1 MLGRSCHTYSKENL
15 RASDSAEKSR
25 WNDRMCEL
33 CESSGFTEE
42 TKLAMRWYSW
52 VLDTRRF
59 IMLITTPAFDVW
71 NFSLKKSLVIFSSL
85 FLFCRK
91 IFHLIIAL
99 NCSKF
104 CKHSSLPPFCQQSQ
118 NWPTPH
124 YCTGWDTGFQRLPW
138 DSLLK
143 SWPIK
148 ANCGIWEATVALKN
162 CSLPCIIKQWQG
174 TASREGKATGKKA
187 GGLWPFYKSLVWILR
202 SSNTCS
208 IRAHKKAGL
217 KSPKHKI
224 LWVCPDPIIILSH

>member
-1 MLGRSCHTYSKENL
+1 MLGRSCHTYCKENL

-33 CESSGFTEE
+33 CESSGITEE

-52 VLDTRRF
+52 VMDTRRF

-104 CKHSSLPPFCQQSQ
+104 YKHSSLPSFCQQSQ
-118 NWPTPH
+118 NWPTSN
-124 YCTGWDTGFQRLPW
+124 YCTGWDTGFQQLLW
-138 DSLLK
+138 DGLLK
-143 SWPIK
+143 SWPTK
-148 ANCGIWEATVALKN
+148 ANLWHLRSNCCFKKLFASLHYKAVVRDCLQKGEGHREEGWRAL
-162 CSLPCIIKQWQG
+162 
-174 TASREGKATGKKA
+174 
-187 GGLWPFYKSLVWILR
+187 PFYKSLVWILR
-202 SSNTCS
+202 LSNTCS
-208 IRAHKKAGL
+208 IRAHKKAEL
-217 KSPKHKI
+217 KSPMYKI